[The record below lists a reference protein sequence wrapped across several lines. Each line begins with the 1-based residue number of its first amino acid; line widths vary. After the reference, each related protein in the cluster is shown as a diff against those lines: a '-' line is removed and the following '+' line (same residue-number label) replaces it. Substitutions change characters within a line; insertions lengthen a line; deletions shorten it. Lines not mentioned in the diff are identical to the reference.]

1 MKKFF
6 SMMVAVAAMFAF
18 ASCDKEPAPAPTP
31 EGGKLA
37 TPVLSVVDVTETGFT
52 VVWDAIENAAA
63 YSVVFN
69 RDIQTVAENRIVFT
83 NLNKGSYVVRVKA
96 VGAEGSNWEDSGYG
110 EVTGEV
116 TGLTSADWFSQE
128 LFTATDE
135 EAGAYPYNSLFFTWK
150 GTGVKAI
157 SYGLFETSIL
167 EGVDEAT
174 IIANMEAFDDAE
186 VIAEIN
192 SEEGATYYF
201 GGLYGDT
208 SYTLFALVTN
218 EAGLEFFTS
227 TVATTEAAVTSEAA
241 AKWLGAWNLTS
252 HETITFA
259 QDGSV
264 SFNAKDETFA
274 VNIYGNTSD
283 PNGVVIDGF
292 SVLGEGWPAL
302 GMVED
307 NKLYIMSGDAIGAT
321 DDGFYYIW
329 LSYFM
334 IGDTGKGQFFS
345 QNLPVQ
351 VFTMDDAGNIT
362 CEMYATEGQSGD
374 GSKVALTA
382 ANTEIYLIDPN
393 TSELYFVIEAF
404 PAVYRSGVMDMVR
417 AEASPASKKFSKGPK
432 RQAAVPAGISNG
444 MSVVY

>member
-18 ASCDKEPAPAPTP
+18 AACETTPDEPVKP

-37 TPVLSVVDVTETGFT
+37 TPVLEVVDVTETGFT
-52 VVWDAIENAAA
+52 VTWAAVENAAS
-63 YSVVFN
+63 YSVVLKGKPQN
-69 RDIQTVAENRIVFT
+69 VTENRVVFT
-83 NLNKGSYVVRVKA
+83 NLNKGSYTVRVKA
-96 VGAEGSNWEDSGYG
+96 VGAEGSNWTDSAYA
-110 EVTGEV
+110 ETTAVV
-116 TGLTSADWFSQE
+116 SGLTSADWFSQE

-157 SYGLFETSIL
+157 SYGFFETAMV

-174 IIANMEAFDDAE
+174 ILANMEAFDDPE

-201 GGLYGDT
+201 GELYGDT

-218 EAGLEFFTS
+218 EDGLEFFTS
-227 TVATTEAAVTSEAA
+227 TVGTTEVAETSEAA

-259 QDGSV
+259 EDGSV
-264 SFNAKDETFA
+264 SFNAKDETFT

-283 PNGVVIDGF
+283 PNGVVLDGF

-302 GMVED
+302 GKVED
-307 NKLYIMSGDAIGAT
+307 NKLFVMSGDAIGAT

-334 IGDTGKGQFFS
+334 IGDTGKGQHFS
-345 QNLPVQ
+345 ENLPIQ
-351 VFTMDDAGNIT
+351 IFSMDDAGNVT
-362 CEMYATEGQSGD
+362 CEMYVAEGQTND

-393 TSELYFVIEAF
+393 SGQLYFVIEAF
-404 PAVYRSGVMDMVR
+404 PAVYRSGAMDMVR
-417 AEASPASKKFSKGPK
+417 AEASATSKKFSKGPK
-432 RQAAVPAGISNG
+432 RQAVPAGINSG
-444 MSVVY
+444 ISVVF

>member
-6 SMMVAVAAMFAF
+6 SMMVAIAAMFAF
-18 ASCDKEPAPAPTP
+18 ASCDKEPAPTPTP

-37 TPVLSVVDVTETGFT
+37 TPVLEVVDVTETGFT
-52 VVWDAIENAAA
+52 VTWAAIENAAS
-63 YSVVFN
+63 YSVVLKGKPQN
-69 RDIQTVAENRIVFT
+69 VTENRVVFT
-83 NLNKGSYVVRVKA
+83 NLNKGSYTVRVKA
-96 VGAEGSNWEDSGYG
+96 VGAEGSNWTDSAYA
-110 EVTGEV
+110 EITENV

-157 SYGLFETSIL
+157 SYGFFETSIL

-174 IIANMEAFDDAE
+174 IIANMEAFDDPE

-201 GGLYGDT
+201 GELYGDT

-218 EAGLEFFTS
+218 EDGLEFFTS
-227 TVATTEAAVTSEAA
+227 TVGTTEAAVTSEAA

-259 QDGSV
+259 EDGSV
-264 SFNAKDETFA
+264 SFNAKDETFT
-274 VNIYGNTSD
+274 VNIYGNSSD

-302 GMVED
+302 GMVDE
-307 NKLYIMSGDAIGAT
+307 NGNLGIMSGDVIGTT

-334 IGDTGKGQFFS
+334 VGDTGKGQHFS
-345 QNLPVQ
+345 ENLPIQ
-351 VFTMDDAGNIT
+351 IFSMDDAGNVT
-362 CEMYATEGQSGD
+362 CEMYVAEGQTND

-393 TSELYFVIEAF
+393 SGQLYFVIEAF
-404 PAVYRSGVMDMVR
+404 PAVYRSGAMDMVR
-417 AEASPASKKFSKGPK
+417 AEASATSKKFSKGPK
-432 RQAAVPAGISNG
+432 RQAVPAGISNG